1 MEGVM
6 YAGGYAA
13 CTAMYAGGSGG
24 AGDDAPCAS
33 LCSGGCGRRVL
44 FAGGVLEVVEVQEVI
59 GRVLL
64 CMVEAVEGEQCFL
77 EALEVLEM
85 MRCVLLCVLEAVEG
99 RFYLPEVCWKC

>member
-1 MEGVM
+1 M

-44 FAGGVLEVVEVQEVI
+44 FAGGVLEVVEVQEVMR
-59 GRVLL
+59 RVLL
-64 CMVEAVEGEQCFL
+64 CMLEAVEV
-77 EALEVLEM
+77 AKM
-85 MRCVLLCVLEAVEG
+85 MRRVLLCVLEAVDG
-99 RFYLPEVCWKC
+99 GFYLPEACWRCRRCRR